1 MKNSKLIFILTL
13 MLMIISVSGVSA
25 TDNVDMAID
34 VGDSF
39 NDGLNIQTVAV
50 SDQSSESDIVTS
62 GDGGNIT
69 PQTWEIDDSNY
80 DTYFNLNDDYYPGI
94 IREGYIKSGDTLKL
108 GNITSKI
115 LYIDRTLTITSM
127 SEDSVLNNSMI
138 QLVAGSDN
146 SVVSGLTV
154 LIDYAQIPD
163 ISTQLYCF
171 AVSDV
176 NNISVKNNVFKNWG
190 KMWQSKGGSY
200 AMAIAN
206 VSNSIF
212 TKNTIHSFNVID
224 ENGTKQGDKTA
235 IQITHS
241 SNNIISYNDIQT
253 NGANCIYFIQNSV
266 PGIWTKPNG
275 VSLVSVNNIIEYNT
289 LNANTLTTNAMAWI
303 CQHMGGADN
312 NTYRFNEICNGGIGI
327 TSSGGKGEICYNNT
341 IYNVG
346 TGIAA
351 LNNFTV
357 YNNIINA
364 TTTGITAGGSSQIYN
379 NIINVNSTSNGIGI
393 SVTGAMDGCLIKDNQ
408 ISVTAT
414 KSANGIKV
422 TKQSINGVISG
433 NDIEVYDD
441 ANASVGINIGT
452 TVDTAVGSMP
462 NVTVSNNKIT
472 AQKIGIVLNKTVDST
487 VDGNIINLLNDDE
500 SYGIYV
506 ACSKATTAVA
516 PNSINNVISNNRIN
530 ARNGIKVG
538 DANSKKAINTLK
550 IFNNII
556 ISDVTAIDI
565 DGSVTSVSDVNISL
579 NNITVNAAIDKE
591 AYAIVANKVSDLSI
605 SKNTIDF
612 TANTDGTVAQYA
624 VSLAEIEGLV
634 FDSNKIDA
642 KLPSLIVGYD
652 PITYA
657 AMYSDLGFYLVDSNN
672 AVINK
677 NTFTVIDIK
686 EGTGH
691 DTLYNVYLKGDSN
704 VSFTNNDVSI
714 LASVYT
720 YAMKVEGYY
729 VYDDDYETVYINST
743 NVNIKGNNIKST
755 STGHYATG
763 LEFGA
768 PLDATISNN
777 NLQVS
782 AVDVAYG
789 IYSSGYNGPINL
801 MINNNKVAVASN
813 SVYGVEL
820 YGGEEVTLLNNKI
833 NLNGNYTMGIA
844 SSSDVIE
851 IIANEIIAKGAN
863 IGTPDAGDFA
873 FGSDNVGIYVNEYT
887 NKALISSNKI
897 SSSKYGVVVDCKEAN
912 IVENVIDIVGI
923 AGNDTI
929 GIKTSTKTNII
940 GNTIT
945 ANGEQTYCELNL
957 PVNTITGVLATDG
970 AKVTAFNNKITTNAK
985 YAIDL
990 TDSCK
995 DGFSQ
1000 NLISNNKLV
1009 ANSLVG
1015 DDSVTYAEGCKDN
1028 NLISDNGP
1036 IVVVITA
1043 SNVVKTYKDSTKLVV
1058 TIKDNHGN
1066 IIAGKSI
1073 TITIG
1078 KSTYTVTTDNS
1089 GKATLTLNQ
1098 AVGTYSA
1105 TIKVSGENYVT
1116 ATKKVSIKVNKVS
1129 TTVTA
1134 KKVKVKKGAKKYF
1147 SVTIK
1152 NKVTGKSISGLTI
1165 AIKVYTGKKYKT
1177 YKVKTNSKG
1186 IAKIS
1191 TKALKKGTHKVVI
1204 SSSNK
1209 NYSVSKSGKL
1219 IVIR

>member
-25 TDNVDMAID
+25 TDNVDMVID

-39 NDGLNIQTVAV
+39 NDGLNIQTIAV
-50 SDQSSESDIVTS
+50 SDQSLESDIVTS
-62 GDGGNIT
+62 GGGGNIT

-108 GNITSKI
+108 GNLTNKI

-127 SEDSVLNNSMI
+127 TEDSVLNNSMV

-154 LIDYAQIPD
+154 LIDNAQIPD

-190 KMWQSKGGSY
+190 KLWQSKGGSY

-241 SNNIISYNDIQT
+241 SNNIISYNDIQA

-565 DGSVTSVSDVNISL
+565 DGSVTSVFDVNISI

-591 AYAIVANKVSDLSI
+591 VYAIVANKVNDLSI

-634 FDSNKIDA
+634 FDSI
-642 KLPSLIVGYD
+642 KL
-652 PITYA
+652 
-657 AMYSDLGFYLVDSNN
+657 MQ
-672 AVINK
+672 
-677 NTFTVIDIK
+677 
-686 EGTGH
+686 
-691 DTLYNVYLKGDSN
+691 
-704 VSFTNNDVSI
+704 
-714 LASVYT
+714 
-720 YAMKVEGYY
+720 
-729 VYDDDYETVYINST
+729 NS
-743 NVNIKGNNIKST
+743 
-755 STGHYATG
+755 H
-763 LEFGA
+763 L
-768 PLDATISNN
+768 
-777 NLQVS
+777 
-782 AVDVAYG
+782 
-789 IYSSGYNGPINL
+789 
-801 MINNNKVAVASN
+801 
-813 SVYGVEL
+813 
-820 YGGEEVTLLNNKI
+820 
-833 NLNGNYTMGIA
+833 
-844 SSSDVIE
+844 
-851 IIANEIIAKGAN
+851 
-863 IGTPDAGDFA
+863 
-873 FGSDNVGIYVNEYT
+873 
-887 NKALISSNKI
+887 
-897 SSSKYGVVVDCKEAN
+897 
-912 IVENVIDIVGI
+912 
-923 AGNDTI
+923 
-929 GIKTSTKTNII
+929 
-940 GNTIT
+940 
-945 ANGEQTYCELNL
+945 
-957 PVNTITGVLATDG
+957 
-970 AKVTAFNNKITTNAK
+970 
-985 YAIDL
+985 
-990 TDSCK
+990 
-995 DGFSQ
+995 
-1000 NLISNNKLV
+1000 
-1009 ANSLVG
+1009 
-1015 DDSVTYAEGCKDN
+1015 
-1028 NLISDNGP
+1028 
-1036 IVVVITA
+1036 
-1043 SNVVKTYKDSTKLVV
+1043 
-1058 TIKDNHGN
+1058 
-1066 IIAGKSI
+1066 
-1073 TITIG
+1073 
-1078 KSTYTVTTDNS
+1078 
-1089 GKATLTLNQ
+1089 
-1098 AVGTYSA
+1098 
-1105 TIKVSGENYVT
+1105 
-1116 ATKKVSIKVNKVS
+1116 
-1129 TTVTA
+1129 
-1134 KKVKVKKGAKKYF
+1134 
-1147 SVTIK
+1147 
-1152 NKVTGKSISGLTI
+1152 
-1165 AIKVYTGKKYKT
+1165 
-1177 YKVKTNSKG
+1177 
-1186 IAKIS
+1186 
-1191 TKALKKGTHKVVI
+1191 
-1204 SSSNK
+1204 
-1209 NYSVSKSGKL
+1209 
-1219 IVIR
+1219 